1 MNTRIEDWKVT
12 AFALGEL
19 AGKEAQS
26 IAVAIAARP
35 ELRRRAEEARRRA
48 DWIEESLATE
58 GEGPVEVQPV
68 AEPAPVPRRGRV
80 RRSTWWFVAATAAAC
95 AVLAITWPS
104 MTAARKSV
112 ASVDEG
118 EFVITTHPVPH
129 GTDYDSIRVSREWRG
144 EPTLVAME
152 RPADGAEYEDAVIFF
167 PEAGESDHN
176 ESADR
181 QGGDGNV
188 LTSACYLAGNPGPSR
203 RWQGEMKTRG
213 PSSDSMGVGP
223 GAVGGL
229 YGGRS
234 GSANMAMRAGAPP
247 ARAAAGA
254 PRPQPDVAH
263 NTEDYSHIAEN
274 AFLAAWENPLST
286 FSIDVDTASYAN
298 VRRFLTGGM
307 LPPPDAVRIEELVNY
322 FTYAYAQP
330 VDEHP
335 YAVHLELAA
344 CPWKSGHRLL
354 RVGLKG
360 REIEVGKR
368 PPSNLVFLLDVSGSM
383 NRANKLPLVQ
393 SAMSMLVDQLTESD
407 RVSIVVYAGASGL
420 VLPPTRGDQKA
431 PIRDA
436 IEQLRP
442 GGSTNGASGIQLAYA
457 IAMQNFVEGGTNRV
471 ILATDGDWNVGVTSR
486 GDLVRLIEEKA
497 TSGVFLSVL
506 GFGMGN
512 LKDGMLEQLADKGN
526 GNYAYIDTLAEGRK
540 VLVEQ
545 MAGTLCTIAK
555 DVKVQIE
562 FNPARVASYRLIGYE
577 NRLLAKEDFN
587 DDKKDAGEIGAGH
600 TVTALYEVVPAG
612 SESPDGRPSVDP
624 LKYQQPSEPTGAA
637 ASAELCTVKLRYKP
651 PQSDTST
658 LMEVPLSDERA
669 RFDDASEDFRFAAA
683 VAGYGM
689 LLRRSEH
696 AKGFTWDALAEI
708 AGGSVGADPSGY
720 RAEFVKLVR
729 RAKSLSR

>member
-19 AGKEAQS
+19 TGDEAQT
-26 IAVAIAARP
+26 IAVAIAAEP
-35 ELRRRAEEARRRA
+35 ALRSQAEEARRRA
-48 DWIEESLATE
+48 DRIEERLTTE
-58 GEGPVEVQPV
+58 GDEPVEVQPV
-68 AEPAPVPRRGRV
+68 AEPAPIPRRDRI
-80 RRSTWWFVAATAAAC
+80 RRSTWWFVGATAAAC
-95 AVLAITWPS
+95 AVLAIMWPGV
-104 MTAARKSV
+104 TEERGSV
-112 ASVDEG
+112 AAMDDHEL
-118 EFVITTHPVPH
+118 VITTNSAPH
-129 GTDYDSIRVSREWRG
+129 GTDYDSVRVSREWRE
-144 EPTLVAME
+144 EPTLVALE
-152 RPADGAEYEDAVIFF
+152 RPAVDAEYDDVVIFF
-167 PEAGESDHN
+167 PETRETDHN
-176 ESADR
+176 ESMDR
-181 QGGDGNV
+181 QGGDCNV
-188 LTSACYLAGNPGPSR
+188 SMSAGCLAGSPRSSS
-203 RWQGEMKTRG
+203 RWQSHMETR
-213 PSSDSMGVGP
+213 DSMSIGP
-223 GAVGGL
+223 GAAAGL

-234 GSANMAMRAGAPP
+234 GSADRAMRAGAPP
-247 ARAAAGA
+247 ARAAAGGFAGA
-254 PRPQPDVAH
+254 PPPQPDVAH

-274 AFLAAWENPLST
+274 AFLSAWENPLST

-298 VRRFLTGGM
+298 VRRFLTGRM

-330 VDEHP
+330 DDVHP
-335 YAVHLELAA
+335 FAVHLELAA

-360 REIEVGKR
+360 REIDVAKR
-368 PPSNLVFLLDVSGSM
+368 PRSNLVFLVDVSGSM
-383 NRANKLPLVQ
+383 AEPNKLPLVK
-393 SAMSMLVDQLTESD
+393 SAMSMLVDQLTEND

-420 VLPPTRGDQKA
+420 VLPPTRGDQTA
-431 PIRDA
+431 PIRDSLERLSA
-436 IEQLRP
+436 
-442 GGSTNGASGIQLAYA
+442 GGSTNGGSGIQLAYA
-457 IAMQNFVEGGTNRV
+457 IAMQNLVEGGTNRV
-471 ILATDGDWNVGVTSR
+471 ILATDGDWNVGVTSQ

-497 TSGVFLSVL
+497 KSGVFLSVL

-512 LKDGMLEQLADKGN
+512 YKDGTLEQLADKGN
-526 GNYAYIDTLAEGRK
+526 GNYAYIDTLSEGRK

-612 SESPDGRPSVDP
+612 SESPDGRPAVDP

-637 ASAELCTVKLRYKP
+637 AGAELCTVKLRYKA

-696 AKGFTWDALAEI
+696 ATGFTWDALAEI
-708 AGGSVGADPSGY
+708 ARGSVGADPSGY
-720 RAEFVKLVR
+720 RAEFVRLVGK
-729 RAKSLSR
+729 AKALSR